1 MDQAQNPKHY
11 GKLVVST
18 TAAFGAIP
26 IRDAFVSIRIPN
38 EETGSEITHIL
49 MTGIDGLTDAIEIET
64 PSPAESLSP
73 GGKKPFTEVDIEVSA
88 DGYYRVV
95 SKSVPISPGITSIQP
110 VRMIPIPESEDGK
123 EFPNDTIVVREGD
136 GGPNL

>member
-1 MDQAQNPKHY
+1 MDQTQNAKNY

-26 IRDAFVSIRIPN
+26 IRDAFVSVRIPN
-38 EETGSEITHIL
+38 PENGSEITHIL
-49 MTGIDGLTDAIEIET
+49 MTGPDGLTDPIEIET
-64 PSPAESLSP
+64 PSPAESLAP
-73 GGKKPFTEVDIEVSA
+73 GGKKPFAEIDLEVSA

-95 SKSVPISPGITSIQP
+95 NMRVPIYPGITSIQP

-123 EFPNDTIVVREGD
+123 EFPNDTIIINEGD